1 MMKLLEAGVLDVKLG
16 SLSRVFVLSLVP
28 TELPPT
34 YADSLSPKGA
44 RFDIRST
51 LLLSEFN

>member
-1 MMKLLEAGVLDVKLG
+1 MKLLEAGVLDVKLG